1 MIKLSDI
8 TKLIIEA
15 DTYKARS
22 KETGRVVVFKSQ
34 DSYDAAVKG
43 GSHEP
48 LDKPSKTKDKS
59 KGKSVDDFG
68 RDGDDR
74 EEDPNYLF
82 KQDDDDDDED
92 DERDKIEQ
100 AIRSAE
106 DVSKKY
112 GIDSEI
118 AGNEQGLNRVN
129 IGAGGEYE
137 GDNQIT
143 VNYDDGKYGVGVQG
157 EDAMQGPIS
166 YMSFDSKEELE
177 SALDRVLGNEK
188 IKNALKK
195 GESLEGMKDEIES
208 LMKGGDDGA
217 DDVEPVKY
225 KFGKGIPTSSDVKVD
240 QETKDTILQDL
251 NPPRDAE
258 RDENGLPT
266 NEEDWDKEMTE
277 VESMYEKARDAYEAA
292 EKDASDAAFD
302 DDEEEADY
310 LSDRATQ
317 ALVQYEKYK
326 KVRDAYEAKGE
337 ELGVFESVKINGKMY
352 KPIRESKK
360 KLNPRIFKK
369 NYDKIFRSLK

>member
-48 LDKPSKTKDKS
+48 VDKPSKTKDKS

-82 KQDDDDDDED
+82 KQDDDDED

-143 VNYDDGKYGVGVQG
+143 VNYDDGKYGIGVQG
-157 EDAMQGPIS
+157 EDAMLGPIS

-177 SALDRVLGNEK
+177 AALDRVLGNEK

-225 KFGKGIPTSSDVKVD
+225 KVGKGIPTSDVKVD

-251 NPPRDAE
+251 NPPRDSE

-292 EKDASDAAFD
+292 ERDATDAAFS
-302 DDEEEADY
+302 DDEEEAEY
-310 LSDRATQ
+310 LSDRAQ
-317 ALVQYEKYK
+317 KALEEYEKYK
-326 KVRDAYEAKGE
+326 KVRDAYEEKGQ
-337 ELGVFESVKINGKMY
+337 ELGVYVETITFNGKRY
-352 KPIRESKK
+352 KQIRESKK
-360 KLNPRIFKK
+360 KLNPRIFKE

>member
-82 KQDDDDDDED
+82 KQDDDDED

-157 EDAMQGPIS
+157 EDAMLGPIS

-208 LMKGGDDGA
+208 LMKGD

-225 KFGKGIPTSSDVKVD
+225 TVGKGIPTSSDVKVD

-251 NPPRDAE
+251 NPPRDSE

-266 NEEDWDKEMTE
+266 NEEDWDKEMDE
-277 VESMYEKARDAYEAA
+277 VESMYYKARDAYEAA
-292 EKDASDAAFD
+292 ERDAASAAFS
-302 DDEEEADY
+302 DDEEEAEY
-310 LSDRATQ
+310 LSDRAQ
-317 ALVQYEKYK
+317 KALEEYEKYE
-326 KVRDAYEAKGE
+326 KVRDAYEAKGQ
-337 ELGVFESVKINGKMY
+337 ELGVYVETITFNGKRY

-360 KLNPRIFKK
+360 KPNPRIFKE
-369 NYDKIFRSLK
+369 NYEKIFRSLK

>member
-82 KQDDDDDDED
+82 KQDDDEDDED

-157 EDAMQGPIS
+157 EDAMLGPIS

-208 LMKGGDDGA
+208 LMKGGDD
-217 DDVEPVKY
+217 VEPVKY
-225 KFGKGIPTSSDVKVD
+225 TVGKGIPTSSDVKVD

-251 NPPRDAE
+251 NPPRDSE

-266 NEEDWDKEMTE
+266 NEEDWDKEMDE
-277 VESMYEKARDAYEAA
+277 VESMYYKARDAYEAA
-292 EKDASDAAFD
+292 ERDAASAAFS
-302 DDEEEADY
+302 DDEEEAEY
-310 LSDRATQ
+310 LSDRAQ
-317 ALVQYEKYK
+317 KALEEYEKYE
-326 KVRDAYEAKGE
+326 KVRDAYEEKGQ
-337 ELGVFESVKINGKMY
+337 ELGVYVETITFNGKRY
-352 KPIRESKK
+352 KQIRESKK
-360 KLNPRIFKK
+360 KLNPRIFKE

>member
-82 KQDDDDDDED
+82 KQDDDDED

-157 EDAMQGPIS
+157 EDAMLGPIS

-177 SALDRVLGNEK
+177 SALDRVLGNKK

-225 KFGKGIPTSSDVKVD
+225 TVGKGIPTSSDVKVD

-251 NPPRDAE
+251 NPPRDSE

-266 NEEDWDKEMTE
+266 NEEDWDKEMDE
-277 VESMYEKARDAYEAA
+277 VESMYYKARDAYEAA
-292 EKDASDAAFD
+292 ERDAASAAFS
-302 DDEEEADY
+302 DDEEEAEY
-310 LSDRATQ
+310 LSDRAQ
-317 ALVQYEKYK
+317 KALEEYEKYE
-326 KVRDAYEAKGE
+326 KVRDAYEAKGQ
-337 ELGVFESVKINGKMY
+337 ELGVYVETITFNGKRY

-360 KLNPRIFKK
+360 KPNPRIFKE
-369 NYDKIFRSLK
+369 NYEKIFRSLK